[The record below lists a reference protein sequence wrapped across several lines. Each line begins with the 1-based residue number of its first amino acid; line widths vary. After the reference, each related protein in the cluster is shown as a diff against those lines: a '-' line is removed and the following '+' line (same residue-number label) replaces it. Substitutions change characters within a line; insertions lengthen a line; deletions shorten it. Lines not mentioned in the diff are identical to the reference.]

1 MFIEYRNERLKENAK
16 LRLRRYMQNHVPV
29 IKPYGELRSHGYG
42 FKIWGEKIVNGKRI
56 NNLYYADSRRVA
68 KWRGNKVG
76 WITILNIDG
85 RTKTEKE
92 IKNNQAN
99 KLIQASRNKAL
110 LSK

>member
-1 MFIEYRNERLKENAK
+1 MQIKSESTKKLETCRNK
-16 LRLRRYMQNHVPV
+16 LFNYMEARN
-29 IKPYGELRSHGYG
+29 IRPYGNIVEFGHG

-68 KWRGNKVG
+68 KWRGNKIG

-85 RTKTEKE
+85 RTKTEKA